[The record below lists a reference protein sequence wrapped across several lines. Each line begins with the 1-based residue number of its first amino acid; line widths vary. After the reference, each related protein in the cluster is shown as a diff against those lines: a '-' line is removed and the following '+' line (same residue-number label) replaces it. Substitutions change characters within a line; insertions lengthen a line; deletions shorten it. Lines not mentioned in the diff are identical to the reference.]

1 MPRILKKGFHE
12 FELYDVPSLKDG
24 KTLVRVWIVSYF
36 DKWNN
41 EYRKAF
47 ETKPNDFP
55 IVPEEGTHKQL
66 NGMRFQF

>member
-1 MPRILKKGFHE
+1 MPRILRKGFHE
-12 FELYDVPSLKDG
+12 LELYDVPSLKDG

-36 DKWNN
+36 DRLNN

-47 ETKPNDFP
+47 ETKGNFP

-66 NGMRFQF
+66 NRMRYQF